1 MTEIVI
7 HDMVN
12 DVSDQLHMDK
22 CEAEVVLEG
31 MLYDEVV
38 DEYE

>member
-1 MTEIVI
+1 MTEIVV

-22 CEAEVVLEG
+22 CEAEQVLEG
-31 MLYDEVV
+31 MVYDFV
-38 DEYE
+38 DEPE